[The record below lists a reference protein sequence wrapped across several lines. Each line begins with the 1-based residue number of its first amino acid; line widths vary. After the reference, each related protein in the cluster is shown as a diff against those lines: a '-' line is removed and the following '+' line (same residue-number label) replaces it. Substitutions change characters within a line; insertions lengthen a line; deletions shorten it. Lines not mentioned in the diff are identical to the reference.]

1 MGDNY
6 KSINN
11 NMNKSVKISV
21 LLLAFLISVNLYSQI
36 YSPKDIVNIYDP
48 FTITFGDMVLNTND
62 DEFKEHNFLI
72 IVTITI
78 GPEKLIKFFYKDDLL
93 INQVKNYNDDYW
105 SINFTARKNNIIL
118 IPAIYNIANNGGN
131 ISIKMEGYSNLSAGD
146 ETMMSQ
152 LSTSYIY
159 TSSTMY
165 GSIEQAYKYLATS
178 PEVNKPNSSLLT
190 TAEVLQRNVSTR
202 PGIFYLSNPTEV
214 SYSIPEDPKKVIGTN
229 LLIQGQK
236 KIESKL
242 SNKAA
247 DVWNLT
253 FTKYTD
259 VKLVMGESYY
269 NKIKGTFSDII
280 NMPKIDE
287 NKREGL
293 IARCNEIITEDLV
306 MGRKL
311 GVYMNAEAIKQFTL
325 LLNFVKAG
333 IRVKSDTASE
343 TSDFMKSEERE
354 ALNYFETNL
363 KENDFNLNNQY
374 LFDDFINSSV
384 NRGAIQKEIDL
395 IRRYYQI
402 K

>member
-1 MGDNY
+1 
-6 KSINN
+6 
-11 NMNKSVKISV
+11 MNKTIKISII
-21 LLLAFLISVNLYSQI
+21 LFLFLFSSNVFSQI

-48 FTITFGDMVLNTND
+48 FTITFGDLVLNTND
-62 DEFKEHNFLI
+62 DEFKDHAFLI

-93 INQVKNYNDDYW
+93 VNNVKNYNDDYW
-105 SINFTARKNNIIL
+105 VINFTARKNNIIL
-118 IPAIYNIANNGGN
+118 IPAIYNIANNGGE
-131 ISIKMEGYSNLSAGD
+131 IKIKMEGYSNLTAGD

-152 LSTSYIY
+152 LSTGYIY
-159 TSSTMY
+159 TSTTLY

-202 PGIFYLSNPTEV
+202 PGIFYLGNPTEV
-214 SYSIPEDPKKVIGTN
+214 SYSIPEDPRKVIGTN

-236 KIESKL
+236 KIESKI
-242 SNKAA
+242 STKTT
-247 DVWNLT
+247 DQWNLT

-259 VKLVMGESYY
+259 VKIVQGESYY
-269 NKIKGTFSDII
+269 NKIKGAFSDII

-293 IARCNEIITEDLV
+293 IARCNEIINEDLV
-306 MGRKL
+306 MGRKT
-311 GVYMNAEAIKQFTL
+311 GVYLNNEAIKQFTYL
-325 LLNFVKAG
+325 MNFVKAG
-333 IRVKSDTASE
+333 IRAKSDTASA
-343 TSDFMKSEERE
+343 TSDFMKSDERE

-363 KENDFNLNNQY
+363 KDNDFNLNNEY
-374 LFDDFINSSV
+374 VYDDFINSSV
-384 NRGAIQKEIDL
+384 NRGAIQKEIDI
-395 IRRYYQI
+395 IRRYYQL

>member
-1 MGDNY
+1 
-6 KSINN
+6 
-11 NMNKSVKISV
+11 MNKTIKTSI
-21 LLLAFLISVNLYSQI
+21 FLFLFLFSSNVFSQI

-48 FTITFGDMVLNTND
+48 FTITFGDLILTTND

-72 IVTITI
+72 IITITI
-78 GPEKLIKFFYKDDLL
+78 GPEKIIKFLYKDDLL
-93 INQVKNYNDDYW
+93 VNQVKNFNDDYW

-118 IPAIYNIANNGGN
+118 IPAIYNISNNGGN
-131 ISIKMEGYSNLSAGD
+131 VSIKMEGYSNLSAGD
-146 ETMMSQ
+146 ESMMSQ

-165 GSIEQAYKYLATS
+165 GSVEQAYKYLATS
-178 PEVNKPNSSLLT
+178 PDVNKPNSSLLT

-202 PGIFYLSNPTEV
+202 PGIFYLGNPTEV
-214 SYSIPEDPKKVIGTN
+214 SYAIPEDPKKVIGTN

-242 SNKAA
+242 STKAV

-259 VKLVMGESYY
+259 VKLVQGESYF
-269 NKIKGTFSDII
+269 NKIKGAFSDII
-280 NMPKIDE
+280 NLPKIDE

-293 IARCNEIITEDLV
+293 IARCNEIINEDLV
-306 MGRKL
+306 MGRKT
-311 GVYMNAEAIKQFTL
+311 GVYLNSEAIKQFTYL
-325 LLNFVKAG
+325 MNFLKAG
-333 IRVKSDTASE
+333 IRAKSDTAS
-343 TSDFMKSEERE
+343 TTADFMKSDERE

-374 LFDDFINSSV
+374 LYDDFINSSV
-384 NRGAIQKEIDL
+384 NRGAIQKEIDI
-395 IRRYYQI
+395 IRRYYQL

>member
-1 MGDNY
+1 
-6 KSINN
+6 
-11 NMNKSVKISV
+11 MNKTIKTSI
-21 LLLAFLISVNLYSQI
+21 FLFLFLFSSNVFSQI

-48 FTITFGDMVLNTND
+48 FTITFGDLILTTND

-72 IVTITI
+72 IITITI
-78 GPEKLIKFFYKDDLL
+78 GPEKIIKFLYKDDLL
-93 INQVKNYNDDYW
+93 VNQVKNFNDDYW

-118 IPAIYNIANNGGN
+118 IPAIYNISNNGGN

-165 GSIEQAYKYLATS
+165 GSVEQAYKYLATS
-178 PEVNKPNSSLLT
+178 PDVNKPNSSLLT

-202 PGIFYLSNPTEV
+202 PGIFYLGNPTEV
-214 SYSIPEDPKKVIGTN
+214 SYAIPEDPKKVIGTN

-242 SNKAA
+242 STKAV

-259 VKLVMGESYY
+259 AKLVQGESYF
-269 NKIKGTFSDII
+269 NKIKGAFSDII
-280 NMPKIDE
+280 NLPKIDE

-293 IARCNEIITEDLV
+293 IARCNEIINEDLV
-306 MGRKL
+306 MGRKA
-311 GVYMNAEAIKQFTL
+311 GVYLNNEAIKQFTY

-333 IRVKSDTASE
+333 IRAKSDTATE
-343 TSDFMKSEERE
+343 TADFMKSDERE

-374 LFDDFINSSV
+374 LYDDFINSSV
-384 NRGAIQKEIDL
+384 NRGAIQKEIDI
-395 IRRYYQI
+395 IRRYYQL

>member
-1 MGDNY
+1 
-6 KSINN
+6 
-11 NMNKSVKISV
+11 MNKTIKISI
-21 LLLAFLISVNLYSQI
+21 FLFLFLFSSNVFSQI

-48 FTITFGDMVLNTND
+48 FTITFGELILNTND

-72 IVTITI
+72 IITITI
-78 GPEKLIKFFYKDDLL
+78 GPEKIIKFLYKDDLL
-93 INQVKNYNDDYW
+93 VNQVKNFNDDYW
-105 SINFTARKNNIIL
+105 SINFTAKKNNIIL

-165 GSIEQAYKYLATS
+165 GSVEQAYKYLATS
-178 PEVNKPNSSLLT
+178 PDVNKPNSSLLT

-202 PGIFYLSNPTEV
+202 PGIFYLGNATEV
-214 SYSIPEDPKKVIGTN
+214 SYAIPEDPKKVIGTN

-259 VKLVMGESYY
+259 VKLVQGESYF
-269 NKIKGTFSDII
+269 NKIKGAFSDIV
-280 NMPKIDE
+280 NLPKIDE

-293 IARCNEIITEDLV
+293 IARCNEIINEDLV
-306 MGRKL
+306 MGRKT
-311 GVYMNAEAIKQFTL
+311 GVYLNNEAIKQFTYL
-325 LLNFVKAG
+325 MNFVKAG
-333 IRVKSDTASE
+333 IRAKSDTATE
-343 TSDFMKSEERE
+343 TADFMKSDERE
-354 ALNYFETNL
+354 ALNFFETNL

-374 LFDDFINSSV
+374 LYDDFINSSV
-384 NRGAIQKEIDL
+384 NRGAIQKEIDI
-395 IRRYYQI
+395 IRRYYQL